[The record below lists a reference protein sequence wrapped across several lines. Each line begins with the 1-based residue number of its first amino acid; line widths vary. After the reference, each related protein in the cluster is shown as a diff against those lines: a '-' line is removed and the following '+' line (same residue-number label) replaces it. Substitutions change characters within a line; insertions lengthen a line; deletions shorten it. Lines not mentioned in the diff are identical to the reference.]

1 LKKRIQPHLRLGEGD
16 VEAVAFIAGDPNRV
30 PRIAEK
36 MKDPVELSRHRGLV
50 SYRAHTPG
58 GVGVT
63 VATSGMGTP
72 STLIVVE
79 ELAKLGA
86 KCIIRIGTCGGVN
99 PQMNTGDVLIPY
111 GAVRD
116 DLCSTNYAPLQYP
129 AVASPEVYQGLL
141 ASISTLL
148 PASRVRTGIVWAT
161 DIYYDRRDGNPLD
174 LWTRCGVQGIEM
186 ESSLLFV
193 FAQTQKIKAGS
204 ILACDGNLHRDPK
217 LEQKDESEK
226 SGEQSPL
233 LVEAVDKEIE
243 AAIRAVDSL
252 YSAKGS
258 SMGSHE
264 LRSRATTALGGNES
278 LRPEDAKAGR
288 KNNR

>member
-1 LKKRIQPHLRLGEGD
+1 LKKRIQPHIRLGEGD

-36 MKDPVELSRHRGLV
+36 MKDAVELSRYRGLV
-50 SYRAHTPG
+50 SCRAYTPG

-72 STLIVVE
+72 SALIVIE

-99 PQMNTGDVLIPY
+99 PQMNTGDVLVPF

-116 DLCSTNYAPLQYP
+116 DLCSTNYAPMPYP
-129 AVASPEVYQGLL
+129 AVASPDVYQALL
-141 ASISTLL
+141 TSISALL
-148 PASRVRTGIVWAT
+148 PANRVRVGIVWST

-174 LWTRCGVQGIEM
+174 VWTRCGVQGIEM

-193 FAQTQKIKAGS
+193 FAQTQGIRSAS

-226 SGEQSPL
+226 SGEQNPL

-243 AAIRAVDSL
+243 AAIRAVDRLHASKPAAVEERSL
-252 YSAKGS
+252 PPREA
-258 SMGSHE
+258 
-264 LRSRATTALGGNES
+264 R
-278 LRPEDAKAGR
+278 AGR

>member
-1 LKKRIQPHLRLGEGD
+1 LKQRIQPHIRLGEGD

-36 MKDPVELSRHRGLV
+36 MKDPVELSRYRGLV
-50 SYRAHTPG
+50 SYRAYTPG

-72 STLIVVE
+72 SALIVVE

-99 PQMNTGDVLIPY
+99 PQMNTGDVLVPF

-116 DLCSTNYAPLQYP
+116 DLCSTNYAPMSYP
-129 AVASPEVYQGLL
+129 AVASPDVYQALL
-141 ASISTLL
+141 ASISALL
-148 PASRVRTGIVWAT
+148 PANRVRVGIVWST

-174 LWTRCGVQGIEM
+174 VWTRCGVQGIEM

-193 FAQTQKIKAGS
+193 FAQTQGIRSGS

-226 SGEQSPL
+226 SGEQNPL

-243 AAIRAVDSL
+243 ATIRAVDELYASKTAAVEQRSL
-252 YSAKGS
+252 P
-258 SMGSHE
+258 
-264 LRSRATTALGGNES
+264 LREAR
-278 LRPEDAKAGR
+278 AGR

>member
-1 LKKRIQPHLRLGEGD
+1 M
-16 VEAVAFIAGDPNRV
+16 AFIAGDPNRV

-36 MKDPVELSRHRGLV
+36 MKNPVELSRYRGLV

-99 PQMNTGDVLIPY
+99 PEMNTGDVLVPY

-129 AVASPEVYQGLL
+129 AVASPEVYQALVS
-141 ASISTLL
+141 SISTLL
-148 PASRVRTGIVWAT
+148 PADRVRTGIVWST
-161 DIYYDRRDGNPLD
+161 DIYYDRRDGNPLNV
-174 LWTRCGVQGIEM
+174 WTRCRVAGIEM

-193 FAQTQKIKAGS
+193 FAESQGIRAGS

-217 LEQKDESEK
+217 LEQKDEAEK
-226 SGEQSPL
+226 SGEQNPL

-243 AAIRAVDSL
+243 AAIRAVDRL
-252 YSAKGS
+252 YSSNSASTESQAKS
-258 SMGSHE
+258 SPQPSP
-264 LRSRATTALGGNES
+264 T
-278 LRPEDAKAGR
+278 PEARAGR
-288 KNNR
+288 KKKR

>member
-1 LKKRIQPHLRLGEGD
+1 MKKRIQPHIRLGEGD

-30 PRIAEK
+30 PRITER
-36 MKDPVELSRHRGLV
+36 MKDAVELSRYRGLV
-50 SYRAHTPG
+50 SYRAYTPG

-72 STLIVVE
+72 SALIVVE

-99 PQMNTGDVLIPY
+99 PQMNTGDVLVPF

-116 DLCSTNYAPLQYP
+116 DLCSTNYAPLPYP
-129 AVASPEVYQGLL
+129 AVASPDVYQALL
-141 ASISTLL
+141 TSILALL
-148 PASRVRTGIVWAT
+148 PANRIRVGIVWST

-174 LWTRCGVQGIEM
+174 VWTRCGVQGIEM

-193 FAQTQKIKAGS
+193 FAQTQGIRSGS

-226 SGEQSPL
+226 SGEQDPL

-243 AAIRAVDSL
+243 ATIRAVDRLYASKSAAVEQRSL
-252 YSAKGS
+252 P
-258 SMGSHE
+258 
-264 LRSRATTALGGNES
+264 LREARAS
-278 LRPEDAKAGR
+278 R

>member
-1 LKKRIQPHLRLGEGD
+1 LKQRIQPHIRLGEGD

-36 MKDPVELSRHRGLV
+36 MKDPVELSRYRGLV
-50 SYRAHTPG
+50 SYRAYTPG

-72 STLIVVE
+72 SALIVVE

-99 PQMNTGDVLIPY
+99 PQMNTGDVLVPF

-116 DLCSTNYAPLQYP
+116 DLCSTNYAPMPYP
-129 AVASPEVYQGLL
+129 AVASPDVYQALF
-141 ASISTLL
+141 ASISALL
-148 PASRVRTGIVWAT
+148 PANRVRVGIVWST

-174 LWTRCGVQGIEM
+174 VWTRCGVQGIEM

-193 FAQTQKIKAGS
+193 FAQTQGIRSGS

-226 SGEQSPL
+226 SGEQNPL

-243 AAIRAVDSL
+243 ATIRAVDELYASKTAAVEQRSL
-252 YSAKGS
+252 P
-258 SMGSHE
+258 
-264 LRSRATTALGGNES
+264 LREAR
-278 LRPEDAKAGR
+278 AGR

>member
-1 LKKRIQPHLRLGEGD
+1 LKKRIQPHIRLGEGD

-30 PRIAEK
+30 PRIAER
-36 MKDPVELSRHRGLV
+36 MKDPVELSRYRGLV
-50 SYRAHTPG
+50 SYRAYTPG

-72 STLIVVE
+72 SALIVVE

-99 PQMNTGDVLIPY
+99 PQMNTGDVLVPF

-116 DLCSTNYAPLQYP
+116 DLCSTNYAPMPYP
-129 AVASPEVYQGLL
+129 AVASPELYQALL
-141 ASISTLL
+141 NSISALL
-148 PASRVRTGIVWAT
+148 PTNRIRVGIVWST
-161 DIYYDRRDGNPLD
+161 DIYYDRRGGNPLD
-174 LWTRCGVQGIEM
+174 VWTRCGVQGIEM

-193 FAQTQKIKAGS
+193 FAQTQGIRSGS

-226 SGEQSPL
+226 SGEQNPL

-243 AAIRAVDSL
+243 ATIRAVDKLYASKSAAVEQRSL
-252 YSAKGS
+252 PPREA
-258 SMGSHE
+258 
-264 LRSRATTALGGNES
+264 R
-278 LRPEDAKAGR
+278 AGR

>member
-1 LKKRIQPHLRLGEGD
+1 LKKRIQPHIRLGEGD
-16 VEAVAFIAGDPNRV
+16 VEAVAFIAGDPNRI

-50 SYRAHTPG
+50 SYRALTPG
-58 GVGVT
+58 GVSVT
-63 VATSGMGTP
+63 VTTSGMGTP

-79 ELAKLGA
+79 ELAKLGI

-99 PQMNTGDVLIPY
+99 PEVDTGDVLVPY

-129 AVASPEVYQGLL
+129 AVASPEVYSALL
-141 ASISTLL
+141 SSISKLL
-148 PASRVRTGIVWAT
+148 PANRIRVGIVWST
-161 DIYYDRRDGNPLD
+161 DIYYDRRAGNPLD
-174 LWTRCGVQGIEM
+174 MWTRCGVQGIEM
-186 ESSLLFV
+186 ESSLLFT
-193 FAQTQKIKAGS
+193 FAQTQGLLAGS

-226 SGEQSPL
+226 SGEQHPL
-233 LVEAVDKEIE
+233 LVEAVGKEIT
-243 AAIRAVDSL
+243 AAIQAVDRL
-252 YSAKGS
+252 YAS
-258 SMGSHE
+258 SPKTKS
-264 LRSRATTALGGNES
+264 
-278 LRPEDAKAGR
+278 GR